1 MSTTMR
7 FNITVPTDVGIRLK
21 ASKNR
26 SRIITESLRE
36 KFAREEEESLNAA
49 LIEGYSATTKED
61 AALNREF
68 DHTAGDGIE

>member
-36 KFAREEEESLNAA
+36 KFAREEEESL
-49 LIEGYSATTKED
+49 T
-61 AALNREF
+61 NRGVF
-68 DHTAGDGIE
+68 CYY

>member
-7 FNITVPTDVGIRLK
+7 FNITVPKDVGVRLR
-21 ASKNR
+21 ACKNR

-49 LIEGYSATTKED
+49 LIEGYSASSKED
-61 AALNREF
+61 ADLNREF
-68 DHTAGDGIE
+68 DHMVGDGIE